1 MHLPTHDE
9 FHGEGGSYRVEG
21 LQIQTFD
28 RHNRCKSLPL
38 TLQFSGSPGFLPL
51 RIGLPLQTHILEG
64 CHFLSAA
71 HLPSL
76 FRAVVWAEGICLPPL
91 PSFHIVISCSD
102 TDYKCHPF
110 ALLSLSASFETPSP
124 PLPSLSLSLQL
135 LHTSRVINSR
145 DVLVLKAC
153 KTEHPLSA
161 ERTPCLSS
169 TEMGHLVRNPIK
181 HIPHKVG
188 LFGYFSLSLASLKSY
203 YLFKVPHITPSRRC
217 QCLTVSSL
225 IALINYPRAPK
236 HTA

>member
-1 MHLPTHDE
+1 MPPLCP
-9 FHGEGGSYRVEG
+9 
-21 LQIQTFD
+21 
-28 RHNRCKSLPL
+28 SLPL
-38 TLQFSGSPGFLPL
+38 CFFWNPITPPTFS
-51 RIGLPLQTHILEG
+51 
-64 CHFLSAA
+64 
-71 HLPSL
+71 
-76 FRAVVWAEGICLPPL
+76 
-91 PSFHIVISCSD
+91 
-102 TDYKCHPF
+102 
-110 ALLSLSASFETPSP
+110 LL
-124 PLPSLSLSLQL
+124 LSLQL

-203 YLFKVPHITPSRRC
+203 YLFKVPHITPSRQC

-236 HTA
+236 HTAWVLLFGNIWIEDGLINHITTLRFLSSYSVSTFASHVQYVAYISIL